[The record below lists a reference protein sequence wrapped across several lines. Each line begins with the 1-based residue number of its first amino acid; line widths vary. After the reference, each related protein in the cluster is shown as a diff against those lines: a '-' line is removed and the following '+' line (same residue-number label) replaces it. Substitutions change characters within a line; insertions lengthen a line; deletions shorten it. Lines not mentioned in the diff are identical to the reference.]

1 MIRDMESPTPFPS
14 YYSSLQEISKM
25 EIRKKTIIPCRGV

>member
-1 MIRDMESPTPFPS
+1 MESPTPFAS
-14 YYSSLQEISKM
+14 YYSSLKEISKM

>member
-1 MIRDMESPTPFPS
+1 MIRDMESHTPFSS
-14 YYSSLQEISKM
+14 YYFSLVEISKM